1 MTAPMSPR
9 PRILV
14 VDDETG
20 PRESLRMLL
29 KPLYEIRMADS
40 ARVALEELADFHPD
54 LVILDIKMPEMDGL
68 EALRHIK
75 HTDPAVEVIMITAY
89 ASLETVKQ
97 ALSLGAFE
105 YLIKPFVRHDLQD
118 VVHRALK
125 RRYAS
130 VGVRTEIAS
139 LVDQMRTLAAR
150 TRQLEEAARR
160 EQTEQSLRATQLSI
174 LRAIGRTVVAH
185 LDLSR
190 ITATVVQQLRDGLG
204 YDRVRIDLNT
214 DGASIEGT
222 DGRLVACPIRDAQG
236 PLGHLVVDNRAAGPP
251 LDARECELLEMLAE
265 YLAVAVRNA
274 HLYEDIATTR
284 QRLEQVIACAG
295 DAIIIVDAD
304 DRIQG
309 WNPAAERILGRHDA
323 DAVGH
328 PVTDFLPAADYAVG
342 KRRLAAGA
350 PTHVFDVSG
359 PVVADRATE
368 LSITL
373 SALRDGQRASDAV
386 IAIVRDATAQRAMET
401 QLRQSEKLTA
411 LGQLAGGSA
420 HDFNNLLQAILGY
433 TQLMKRNPTDTVIA
447 RSLPILEAAA
457 LDGAEAVRRIQ
468 QYAQLRRSETSIAVD
483 LNEIVED
490 ALKITRPR
498 WEQTVSKDNR
508 PLQLQRDLE
517 AVPVISGRPGALT
530 EALTNL
536 ILNAIDAMPDGGTLS
551 ISTGKA
557 PGGHAVV
564 TVADTG
570 VGMTEA
576 VSRRIFEPFFSTKGA
591 GGSGL
596 GLAMVYTIVQAHGG
610 DIRVD
615 SAPGHGAAFT
625 LTFPPA
631 TPAPTTP
638 TVAAPARA
646 RRHARVLV
654 VDDDP
659 GVLQTFKAIL
669 ESFGHTTVATASG
682 AAAVEI
688 FARDDFDIVITDVGM
703 PGMSGWQLAERLRAF
718 RRSTAVIFVTGW
730 GLRDDEVARL
740 KTLGVT
746 DCLFKPVQG
755 HEVDTAIQTIL
766 STN

>member
-1 MTAPMSPR
+1 MTAPTPPR

-40 ARVALEELADFHPD
+40 ARAALEVLGDFHPD
-54 LVILDIKMPEMDGL
+54 LVICDIKMPEMDGL

-75 HTDPAVEVIMITAY
+75 QLDPAVEVVMITAY

-118 VVHRALK
+118 VVQRALK
-125 RRYAS
+125 RRHAS
-130 VGVRTEIAS
+130 LGVRSEIAG
-139 LVDQMRTLAAR
+139 LVDQMRTLASR

-174 LRAIGRTVVAH
+174 LRAIGRTVIAH
-185 LDLSR
+185 LDLSS
-190 ITATVVQQLRDGLG
+190 ITAAVVQQLRDGLG
-204 YDRVRIDLNT
+204 YDRVRIELDP
-214 DGASIEGT
+214 DGGPVAGT
-222 DGRLVACPIRDAQG
+222 DDRLVACPIRDAQG
-236 PLGHLVVDNRAAGPP
+236 PLGYLVVDNRAGGPP

-265 YLAVAVRNA
+265 YLAIAVRNA
-274 HLYEDIATTR
+274 RLYEDIATTR

-295 DAIIIVDAD
+295 DAIIIVDTD

-309 WNPAAERILGRHDA
+309 WNPAAERIFGRRDREA
-323 DAVGH
+323 IGR
-328 PVTDFLPAADYAVG
+328 PVTEFLPEADYAIG
-342 KRRLAAGA
+342 KRRLVAGA

-359 PVVADRATE
+359 LIVPDRSAD

-373 SALRDGQRASDAV
+373 SALRDGQGASDAV

-411 LGQLAGGSA
+411 LGQLAGGIA

-433 TQLMKRNPTDTVIA
+433 AQLMKQNPTDAVIK

-490 ALKITRPR
+490 ALKITQPR
-498 WEQTVSKDNR
+498 WEQRVSKDNR
-508 PLQLQRDLE
+508 PLQLRRGLDD
-517 AVPVISGRPGALT
+517 VPVVSGRPAALT
-530 EALTNL
+530 EAMTNL

-551 ISTGKA
+551 IATGTTPSGQA
-557 PGGHAVV
+557 II

-615 SAPGHGAAFT
+615 SAPGRGATFT

-631 TPAPTTP
+631 TPTP
-638 TVAAPARA
+638 TAPAATAPARA

-659 GVLQTFKAIL
+659 DVLQTFKAIL
-669 ESFGHTTVATASG
+669 ESFGHTAVASASA
-682 AAAVEI
+682 AAAVDI
-688 FARDDFDIVITDVGM
+688 FAQDDFDIVITDVGM
-703 PGMSGWQLAERLRAF
+703 PGMSGWQLAERLQALRRRA
-718 RRSTAVIFVTGW
+718 AVIFVTGW
-730 GLRDDEVARL
+730 GLRDDELARL
-740 KTLGVT
+740 KALGVT

-755 HEVDTAIQTIL
+755 HEVDLAIQTIL
-766 STN
+766 STS